1 MSKRQHNFVPS
12 ALDNLTHD
20 AYAVG
25 RPADAGTSH
34 LGTPHPAGEPA
45 HLLQIHRDHQGVA
58 VAEAPPPGQ
67 AALVDG

>member
-1 MSKRQHNFVPS
+1 MSKSQHSLVPS

-20 AYAVG
+20 TYAVG

-34 LGTPHPAGEPA
+34 LGPPHPAGEPA
-45 HLLQIHRDHQGVA
+45 HLLQIHRNHQGVA